1 MTTEPVRVGPDAIW
15 SDEPIRALN
24 AGGFRQSV
32 VGSRRIV
39 GHRKELATTAT
50 GVAYVKHDVRLHIGG
65 VKLHHG
71 QVDAVE
77 LNYERLEVVFDT
89 GLTTLTYTADPAPAP
104 PKRSPCSAAWRH
116 DRSRAPPQRPELP
129 SYLLRQRGPPAS

>member
-1 MTTEPVRVGPDAIW
+1 
-15 SDEPIRALN
+15 
-24 AGGFRQSV
+24 

-89 GLTTLTYTADPAPAP
+89 GLTTLTYTADPGTRSAEALTLLGSLASRPQPSSTSAP
-104 PKRSPCSAAWRH
+104 
-116 DRSRAPPQRPELP
+116 
-129 SYLLRQRGPPAS
+129 